1 MIHPVDAN
9 QPLVGSPSA
18 TITGSFVLTQHEL
31 PLIKVCV
38 ATSAEGSL
46 PPEVINTEPS
56 IWHHTWGDHSGTW
69 WQVDYFVF
77 HSEKG
82 NDLALLVLLSTP
94 DMDFPCLSSMPQ
106 PYEGSQNSLFVG
118 IVSCTIVSDWCTQ
131 FMAKEFQKWTH
142 NHRFL
147 GFLMYPIILDSLNPR
162 YLWIWM

>member
-77 HSEKG
+77 LSFWKRQWLSFTGTTIYSRHGFSLLILYASTIWGFTEFLICWHCILHNCLRLMHTIYGKG
-82 NDLALLVLLSTP
+82 VSK
-94 DMDFPCLSSMPQ
+94 MD
-106 PYEGSQNSLFVG
+106 SQS
-118 IVSCTIVSDWCTQ
+118 
-131 FMAKEFQKWTH
+131 
-142 NHRFL
+142 
-147 GFLMYPIILDSLNPR
+147 
-162 YLWIWM
+162 